1 MVALIGVL
9 VLLPLLTC
17 ASPPDP
23 SWVGGYWD
31 DDDFDNVVVFL
42 LTTYAVAVIP
52 LPVAG
57 PVWTHIA
64 VQEPPD
70 VPTPA
75 SPPRA
80 LAPQRAPPLVVSHF

>member
-1 MVALIGVL
+1 MLALLAVL
-9 VLLPLLTC
+9 VLLPLLTY

-23 SWVGGYWD
+23 SWVDGYWD
-31 DDDFDNVVVFL
+31 DDDFDNVVVL
-42 LTTYAVAVIP
+42 ILTTYAVAVIP

-57 PVWTHIA
+57 PVRTHVA

-75 SPPRA
+75 PPPCA
-80 LAPQRAPPLVVSHF
+80 LAQQRAPPLVVSPL